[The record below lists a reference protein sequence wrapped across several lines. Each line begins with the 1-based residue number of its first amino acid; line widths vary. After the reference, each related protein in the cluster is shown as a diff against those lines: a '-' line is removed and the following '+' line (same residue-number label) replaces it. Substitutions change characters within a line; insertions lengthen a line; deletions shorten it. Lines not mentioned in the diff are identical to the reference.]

1 MCRVH
6 HRIPERRFRRS
17 PRQSGLACRAKRARH
32 SGGFRQFSHACDGS
46 CCELAVDADGIR
58 GRHHDDRPAIGL
70 FWGQAAIWRWQAHC
84 PRPGSRR
91 PCAFPDAFGL
101 AEGARLSPGDDEP
114 VAEHRRP
121 IRHGF
126 DTRHYSTD
134 RQKGGSGRPR
144 FRNAARGGDRR
155 SPQGSRVR
163 HRRPQCA
170 ARPRSAAR
178 HSRPFRLVRLV
189 AVSCHDHVAATAA
202 RHPNRIDR
210 NGRRIAMSASAALD
224 LASIPERIQS
234 EVQRA
239 IQRSIKGVEYI
250 ASSGPSLG
258 STPKN
263 ILHVRGHMNLYHY
276 RPIADEI
283 YRVPILIVM
292 ATTNR
297 GYILDM
303 VPGQSFIE
311 FLLKRGYDVYMLDW
325 TPPKPEEKGL
335 RMEDY
340 VLDFIPDCIRRV
352 QQDSGE
358 QDVSVI
364 GYCFGGVL
372 SVLYG
377 SIFHDGPMKNLICFT
392 TPIDFREMKL
402 FSNFSDRRYFDVDK
416 LVDSVGN
423 VPGDMIMTSFDMLR
437 PASRAAGQ
445 VQLWEN
451 IWNDEYVKSYRMF
464 DRWATD
470 TLPLAGEYFRQI
482 TKELMW
488 DNKLYNDVMSV
499 GGRKADISKI
509 KVPILHAVAEHDHIV
524 PYDAAKPLIEKI
536 GSADKEEVM
545 LKGGHVS
552 LVAGANAIKRL
563 WPKLDSWLGE
573 RST

>member
-1 MCRVH
+1 MADKGNDPAVIWQTMIGEMEKGFNSFANQAMASPEFSKVMNQVGGVSAGAQKQLGELMEKYLLAMNLPSRAQMVGMAERIQSIEGQLNEIKALLHQVH
-6 HRIPERRFRRS
+6 HNSLAPE
-17 PRQSGLACRAKRARH
+17 GGYGALAAAAHQASSIGGRAKMNA
-32 SGGFRQFSHACDGS
+32 
-46 CCELAVDADGIR
+46 
-58 GRHHDDRPAIGL
+58 PAG
-70 FWGQAAIWRWQAHC
+70 
-84 PRPGSRR
+84 
-91 PCAFPDAFGL
+91 
-101 AEGARLSPGDDEP
+101 
-114 VAEHRRP
+114 
-121 IRHGF
+121 
-126 DTRHYSTD
+126 
-134 RQKGGSGRPR
+134 
-144 FRNAARGGDRR
+144 
-155 SPQGSRVR
+155 
-163 HRRPQCA
+163 
-170 ARPRSAAR
+170 
-178 HSRPFRLVRLV
+178 
-189 AVSCHDHVAATAA
+189 
-202 RHPNRIDR
+202 
-210 NGRRIAMSASAALD
+210 LD

-250 ASSGPSLG
+250 SSSGPSLG
-258 STPKN
+258 STPKD
-263 ILHVRGHMNLYHY
+263 ILAVRGTMNLYHY

-325 TPPKPEEKGL
+325 TPPKPEEKSL

-340 VLDFIPDCIRRV
+340 VLDFIPDCVRRV

-358 QDVSVI
+358 TDVTVI

-372 SVLYG
+372 SLLYG
-377 SIFHDGPMKNLICFT
+377 SIFNDGPMKNLICFT

-402 FSNFSDRRYFDVDK
+402 FSNFSDRRYFDVDR

-423 VPGDMIMTSFDMLR
+423 VPPEMILSSFEMLR
-437 PASRAAGQ
+437 PASRAASQ

-451 IWNDEYVKSYRMF
+451 IWNDEFVKSYRMF

-470 TLPLAGEYFRQI
+470 TLPLAGEYFRDI
-482 TKELMW
+482 TKNLMW
-488 DNKLYNDVMSV
+488 DNKLFNDTMSV
-499 GGRKADISKI
+499 GGRAADIANI

-524 PYDAAKPLIEKI
+524 PYDAAKHLITKV
-536 GSADKEEVM
+536 GSSDKEEVM

-563 WPKLDSWLGE
+563 WPKLDNWLGK